1 MIDPEELAVA
11 AGMLMPFFVAV
22 QGEVGEEAQV
32 DALLPASLEV
42 DDLRGFE
49 FAVARWSDG
58 LGLEIGRIAIEHIA
72 ADVVAGQPGSIL
84 TIRGVPGE
92 LDDVLSLLDGLAAY
106 MKTAALEPLG
116 VSIRSADT

>member
-1 MIDPEELAVA
+1 MIDPEELAMT
-11 AGMLMPFFVAV
+11 AGILMPFFVSV
-22 QGEVGEEAQV
+22 QGTVGDEAQV
-32 DALLPASLEV
+32 SVLLPASLEV

-58 LGLEIGRIAIEHIA
+58 LGLEVGRIAMEHVA

-84 TIRGVPGE
+84 TISGVPGE

-106 MKTAALEPLG
+106 MKTAALEPLA
-116 VSIRSADT
+116 VSIR